1 VGQSSIFVELDGFG
15 RTLVDTG
22 PALNTF
28 LGMDRIRFVLLEF
41 VNLTRADLNAVST
54 ACTLFLVNHRIHC
67 LPKKSETRISKLET
81 NPRFK
86 NFLFRTFEF
95 WTFVLVSDF
104 VLRI

>member
-1 VGQSSIFVELDGFG
+1 MELDGFD
-15 RTLVDTG
+15 RTLINTG
-22 PALNTF
+22 RAFNTL
-28 LGMDRIRFVLLEF
+28 LGMDRIRSLFLDFVDF
-41 VNLTRADLNAVST
+41 TGADLNAVS
-54 ACTLFLVNHRIHC
+54 AALAFVLINNGIHC

-95 WTFVLVSDF
+95 WTFVLVSNF

>member
-1 VGQSSIFVELDGFG
+1 MGQSSIFVELDGFG

-54 ACTLFLVNHRIHC
+54 ACTFFLVNHRIHFI
-67 LPKKSETRISKLET
+67 KSQI
-81 NPRFK
+81 PRF
-86 NFLFRTFEF
+86 FTLCSMPFA
-95 WTFVLVSDF
+95 LCY
-104 VLRI
+104 